1 MLDWPPYIVVLNGVL
16 FALLLGIALVVTRHR
31 GLYADAMLM
40 GLFSL
45 VSASLFAQLDAL
57 DVSLTEAAVGAGVST
72 VLFVTALGLTRSSE
86 AVTPKRRVVPGLL
99 VAFLAGGGLIYASTD
114 LPPIGEPNNPV
125 HQHPLTEAYLV
136 GSQEEIGIPNVVTS
150 VLASYRGYDTLGEVV
165 VVFTAGIG
173 VLMLMLGSRNASETG
188 PEGVAPGVDVTRTE
202 KPRARRTGKRGKR

>member
-1 MLDWPPYIVVLNGVL
+1 MLDWPVYIAVLNGAL
-16 FALLLGIALVVTRHR
+16 FSLLLVIALVVTRHR

-72 VLFVTALGLTRSSE
+72 VLFVTALGLTRSTE
-86 AVTPKRRVVPGLL
+86 AQTPKRRVLPGLA

-114 LPPIGEPNNPV
+114 LPPVGEVDNPI
-125 HQHPLTEAYLV
+125 HRHPLTEAYLV
-136 GSQEEIGIPNVVTS
+136 DSQSETGIPNVVTA

-165 VVFTAGIG
+165 VIFTAGIG
-173 VLMLMLGSRNASETG
+173 VLMLMLGGGRSD
-188 PEGVAPGVDVTRTE
+188 GVVSGDDGGSGTVGE
-202 KPRARRTGKRGKR
+202 IGRAKR